1 VYVGVTRGRDSV
13 LLTIDTSRP
22 YRHPFLREL
31 VETPDV
37 GEHEALELWL
47 ADAAGACTSPELR
60 DRLTARLA
68 EIELLYP
75 ELLPDPQEGRP
86 GTAAPN
92 DRG

>member
-1 VYVGVTRGRDSV
+1 
-13 LLTIDTSRP
+13 
-22 YRHPFLREL
+22 